1 MIHLKI
7 ALEMLNSPEPVD
19 LTVITAKGEIQHYK
33 NVIGLKSTHYAG
45 VRNIKFVDNGEH
57 KGSGQIRKIRDCLII
72 GINGM
77 EVFL

>member
-19 LTVITAKGEIQHYK
+19 LTVLTAKGEIQFHK
-33 NVIGLKSTHYAG
+33 GVIGLKADHYTG
-45 VRNIKFVDNGEH
+45 TRNIKFVGDGKNP
-57 KGSGQIRKIRDCLII
+57 GSGQIRRIRDCLII
-72 GINGM
+72 GINGL

>member
-7 ALEMLNSPEPVD
+7 AIEMLKSPEPVD
-19 LTVITAKGEIQHYK
+19 LDIVTAKGEVQHYK
-33 NVIGLKSTHYAG
+33 NCVGLKDDHYNG
-45 VRNIKFVDNGEH
+45 VRNIKLLTSGE
-57 KGSGQIRKIRDCLII
+57 IRKIRDCLII